1 MILYIYVFKVIFI
14 QNVGHEDGS
23 HFGNEKQFH
32 RQTTG
37 WLSAAEIRPRLFS
50 HLKARQSPSVRT
62 YAHWLPLIECLAS
75 WAAHPQLVR
84 HYVVWILHW
93 WFKAYVSSDMDLKGN
108 EGFQSFQV
116 PEIILDYFSNRS
128 DRNKSSDMTF
138 KSNFW
143 SLLLWQQSF
152 RESRSH
158 FFLHD
163 WCLTLQ
169 RNPSN
174 GYDDAAFWT
183 SALSWYLFFKILF
196 VLSKAR
202 HASLASVV
210 LCIKP
215 YGAFC

>member
-116 PEIILDYFSNRS
+116 PQTDLIEINPQIWCLKVTFDPYYCDSNHSERVGVIFSS
-128 DRNKSSDMTF
+128 TIDVLLCKETLQMDMTM
-138 KSNFW
+138 
-143 SLLLWQQSF
+143 LLSEPQLWADIYF
-152 RESRSH
+152 
-158 FFLHD
+158 
-163 WCLTLQ
+163 
-169 RNPSN
+169 
-174 GYDDAAFWT
+174 Y
-183 SALSWYLFFKILF
+183 ILF